1 MLGPQMTVN
10 KTHTG
15 IVITKDGP
23 KEKQLHET
31 ASMWVV
37 EKTECSRKVM
47 GAVSVSADD
56 GEDRW

>member
-1 MLGPQMTVN
+1 MIVK

-15 IVITKDGP
+15 NVITKVVP
-23 KEKQLHET
+23 KEKLLHET
-31 ASMWVV
+31 ASMRVV
-37 EKTECSRKVM
+37 DMTECSRKVM